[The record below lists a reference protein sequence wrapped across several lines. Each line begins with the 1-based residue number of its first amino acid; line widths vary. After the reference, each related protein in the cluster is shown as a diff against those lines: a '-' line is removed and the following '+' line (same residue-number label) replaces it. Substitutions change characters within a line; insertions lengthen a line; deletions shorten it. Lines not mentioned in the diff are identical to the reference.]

1 MNNQR
6 DYSDSEYTKTI
17 GIKPKRLEYIR
28 KIKGKKSL
36 AGMLDLIIE
45 KYELSENNNKK

>member
-1 MNNQR
+1 MSENKDRNNWEK
-6 DYSDSEYTKTI
+6 SEYSKTI
-17 GIKPKRLEYIR
+17 GIKPDNLEYIR

-45 KYELSENNNKK
+45 NFKIKH